1 MNFLIIIPL
10 LRAEPYLDLCL
21 SSILSQQGDFV
32 LRVHIQT
39 ADQSG
44 DVERLVSRWQQW
56 LQTFEPKS
64 GRRQL
69 TITAECDSGTYDAI
83 TRGVGRVDPADDWIM
98 SWLGA
103 DDILLPGAL
112 MTLQSVLTEHPQIR
126 WVTGL
131 SFVASADGSN
141 YTPAPPSHFTRN
153 NLAAGFHGRQLGFVM
168 QEGTFWRV

>member
-10 LRAEPYLDLCL
+10 LRAESYLDLCL

-44 DVERLVSRWQQW
+44 DVQRQVSRWQQR

-69 TITAECDSGTYDAI
+69 TITAEFDFRHLRCHRARS
-83 TRGVGRVDPADDWIM
+83 
-98 SWLGA
+98 
-103 DDILLPGAL
+103 
-112 MTLQSVLTEHPQIR
+112 
-126 WVTGL
+126 
-131 SFVASADGSN
+131 
-141 YTPAPPSHFTRN
+141 
-153 NLAAGFHGRQLGFVM
+153 
-168 QEGTFWRV
+168 